1 MFKMLRAPEKL
12 FALVMWIVSLA
23 FASFLVGLGGKIVA
37 DLPRLE
43 DRLRI
48 EDFVTPR
55 GALTP
60 LRAEVEASEQRRRE
74 QGAQQQQARLALTAA
89 RNAFNAGRSA
99 HNAWVSTRQA
109 TTDPAQDAELLR
121 RTRDL
126 DTLKAREREAET
138 AVERIDKIQ
147 LDTSQ
152 SIDRLRERES
162 SLLRDAQTA
171 FERAQFH
178 QELRVFAARLAL
190 TLPLLLIGGWLL
202 ARKRQSDYWPLYR
215 GFVLF
220 AAFSFFFELVPYLP
234 SYGGYVRYAVGI
246 VATAIA
252 GHYVIKAMRRYLAKR
267 QEVERQTEAQRR
279 KSLTTEAALKKMAAN
294 VCPGCERAILST
306 DKTAA
311 NFCVHCGMTL
321 FDQCGQC
328 QTRKNV
334 FFHYCPSCGSG
345 ATLVMPAAG
354 TPA

>member
-1 MFKMLRAPEKL
+1 VFKMLRVPEKL
-12 FALVMWIVSLA
+12 FALVMWVVSLA
-23 FASFLVGLGGKIVA
+23 FASFLIGLGGKIVA

-48 EDFVTPR
+48 EDFVEPR
-55 GALTP
+55 GALPP
-60 LRAEVEASEQRRRE
+60 LRAEIEGSESRQRE
-74 QGAQQQQARLALTAA
+74 QSALQQQARLALTAA
-89 RNAFNAGRSA
+89 RNAARGGQAA
-99 HNAWVSTRQA
+99 HNAWVSTRHA
-109 TTDPAQDAELLR
+109 TTDAAQDAELLKR
-121 RTRDL
+121 ARDL
-126 DTLKAREREAET
+126 DALKAREREAET
-138 AVERIDKIQ
+138 AVERIDKQQ
-147 LDTSQ
+147 LDIAQ
-152 SIDRLRERES
+152 SIGRLRDRES
-162 SLLRDAQTA
+162 VLLRDAQAA
-171 FERAQFH
+171 FQRAQFR
-178 QELRVFAARLAL
+178 QELRVFASRLAL

-220 AAFSFFFELVPYLP
+220 AAFTFFFELVPYLP

-279 KSLTTEAALKKMAAN
+279 QSLTTEAALKKMAAN

-321 FDQCGQC
+321 FDQCGHC

-345 ATLVMPAAG
+345 ATLATPAA
-354 TPA
+354 PA